1 MIVLT
6 AITTATTT
14 MTITITI
21 ITAILTTA
29 ITCRIMIMMMMIII
43 ITTIGVSRVFR
54 ATTFCTVAPVF
65 VGPMYGTFFMLHF
78 WRQEF

>member
-14 MTITITI
+14 ITITITV
-21 ITAILTTA
+21 ITAILTTT
-29 ITCRIMIMMMMIII
+29 ITCRIIIIII
-43 ITTIGVSRVFR
+43 ITTIRGSHVPGVFVGWCR
-54 ATTFCTVAPVF
+54 VF
-65 VGPMYGTFFMLHF
+65 VGPGTCFMFRF